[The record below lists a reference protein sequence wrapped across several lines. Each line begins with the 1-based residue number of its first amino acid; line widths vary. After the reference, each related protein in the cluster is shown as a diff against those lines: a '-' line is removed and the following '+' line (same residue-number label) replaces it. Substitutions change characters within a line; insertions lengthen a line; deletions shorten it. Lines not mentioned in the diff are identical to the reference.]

1 MRSLLFVAVVGLL
14 GAAALHIMII
24 LAGPGF
30 TGNDAYTRIANLGE
44 MQSFHPLPVAPA
56 RSGAPFSDDPALRIA
71 VCALSTAERPVRLF
85 APAGVPF
92 WSLGLFD
99 RASNE
104 VFSMNDRTS
113 VGGALDVVVATPI
126 QLNAIRKALPEDL
139 SQSILV
145 EMADEDGY
153 AVLRTFVPTATME
166 EAARAFLADAGCETI
181 EGGTAG

>member
-1 MRSLLFVAVVGLL
+1 MRSVLFAAVVGLL
-14 GAAALHIMII
+14 GAAALHILIV
-24 LAGPGF
+24 LAVPGF
-30 TGNDAYTRIANLGE
+30 TGNDAYTRIATLGDV
-44 MQSFHPLPVAPA
+44 QRFYPLPAAPV

-71 VCALSTAERPVRLF
+71 VCALSIAERPVRLY
-85 APAGVPF
+85 APDTVPF

-113 VGGALDVVVATPI
+113 VGGALDVVVATPV
-126 QLNAIRKALPEDL
+126 QLNAIRKALPEEL

-166 EAARAFLADAGCETI
+166 EGARAFLADAGCETI
-181 EGGTAG
+181 DPGATE